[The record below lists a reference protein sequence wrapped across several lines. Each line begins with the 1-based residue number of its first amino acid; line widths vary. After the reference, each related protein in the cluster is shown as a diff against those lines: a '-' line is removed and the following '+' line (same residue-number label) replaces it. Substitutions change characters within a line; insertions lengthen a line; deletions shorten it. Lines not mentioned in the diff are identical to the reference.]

1 MREPEVATAPS
12 PAQSATSRP
21 DALPLVILNPASDS
35 GRAAKL
41 RRTLEKALL
50 GGRGE
55 LALTTGPGHA
65 TQLAEQAA
73 REGRSVVVVGGDGV
87 IHEAAGGVIASGVS
101 VPFGVVPA
109 GNGNDFALHVAN
121 APRDLAQALDLALNG
136 PIERVDV
143 GVVNGNYFVNA
154 ISVGLDA
161 NVSFTS
167 EGLKPYW
174 LKGQALYMT
183 AALTE
188 LLFHYDR
195 CPTLTVQCDD
205 GPPMRKLFALV
216 AMSIGPTYGGGFWIN
231 PNADPQDGLFDVCLF
246 TKPPLLRALR
256 LLPVVEQGKH
266 IGQPEI
272 TIVRCSRLT
281 LEADH
286 PVNAQ
291 YDGELA
297 RASRFEVSLLPG
309 ALSLRRGPASTAR

>member
-12 PAQSATSRP
+12 PAEGAALHP
-21 DALPLVILNPASDS
+21 GALPLVILNPASNS

-41 RRTLEKALL
+41 RRMLERTLL

-55 LALTTGPGHA
+55 LALTSGPGHA

-73 REGRSVVVVGGDGV
+73 RMGRPVVVVGGDGV

-109 GNGNDFALHVAN
+109 GNGNDFALRVAR
-121 APRDLAQALDLALNG
+121 APRDITRALALALTA
-136 PIERVDV
+136 PVERVDV
-143 GVVNGNYFVNA
+143 GVVNGQYFVNA

-167 EGLKPYW
+167 EKLKPYW
-174 LKGQALYMT
+174 LSGQALYMT

-195 CPTLTVQCDD
+195 CPTLIVQYDD
-205 GPPMRKLFALV
+205 EPPMRRRFALV
-216 AMSIGPTYGGGFWIN
+216 AMSIGPTYGGGFRIN

-256 LLPVVEQGKH
+256 LLPMVEQGKH
-266 IGQPEI
+266 IGEPEM
-272 TIVRCSRLT
+272 TMVRCSRIT
-281 LEADH
+281 VAAEH
-286 PVNAQ
+286 TVNAQ

-297 RASRFEVSLLPG
+297 RASQFEVGILPG
-309 ALSLRRGPASTAR
+309 ALALRRGPASDAR